1 MIYDLDSTLYK
12 SFMLPQTPPVCRE
25 EMPEAFM
32 QLPMW
37 FQDKVLAYMQTPAGR
52 AVWMEGQRVLGLGD
66 GATIIDRGA
75 AGGNCIARCMIA
87 HCNYCGAEDF
97 KPVSQDPHVKALFR
111 NKIRNKTR
119 LSLCSQCESVRY
131 CSKACQK
138 ADWENH
144 RLECKP

>member
-1 MIYDLDSTLYK
+1 MIYNVDSTLYK
-12 SFMLPQTPPVCRE
+12 SFVLPDAPPVCRE
-25 EMPEAFM
+25 EMSEEFM
-32 QLPMW
+32 RLPMW

-52 AVWMEGQRVLGLGD
+52 AVWMEGQRVRGISD

-75 AGGNCIARCMIA
+75 AGGSCVARCMFA

-97 KPVSQDPHVKALFR
+97 KPVSQDPHVKALFVQ
-111 NKIRNKTR
+111 IRNKTR

>member
-1 MIYDLDSTLYK
+1 
-12 SFMLPQTPPVCRE
+12 
-25 EMPEAFM
+25 
-32 QLPMW
+32 MW

-52 AVWMEGQRVLGLGD
+52 AVWMEGQRVRGISD

-75 AGGNCIARCMIA
+75 AGGTCVARCMFA

-97 KPVSQDPHVKALFR
+97 KPVSQDPHVKALFVQ
-111 NKIRNKTR
+111 IRSKTR
-119 LSLCSQCESVRY
+119 LSICSQCESVRY